1 MKKICALLAVSVLLS
16 FSSITSAI
24 QQETKKAAPPAKKV
38 ETTVKTQKVKT
49 VKTVKKEASKCDDCK
64 DNATC
69 TSKEKGK
76 K

>member
-1 MKKICALLAVSVLLS
+1 MKKICALLVVSVLLS
-16 FSSITSAI
+16 FTGLTGAM
-24 QQETKKAAPPAKKV
+24 QQENKKTPPPAKKV